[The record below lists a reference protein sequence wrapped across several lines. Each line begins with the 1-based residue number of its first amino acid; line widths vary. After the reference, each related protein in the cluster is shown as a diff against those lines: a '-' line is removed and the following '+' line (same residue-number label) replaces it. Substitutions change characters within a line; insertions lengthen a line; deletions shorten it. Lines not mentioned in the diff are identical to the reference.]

1 MSLQLVFDCVLITFS
16 HNSMAA
22 MESNHRRE
30 QQQQQQMAEQEQ
42 GDLLSRIQANSDLIA
57 IPPTLHAHGHD

>member
-1 MSLQLVFDCVLITFS
+1 
-16 HNSMAA
+16 MAA